1 METSFKD
8 RAFQLWESK
17 VSHGSL
23 LIRSPKAPSVSE
35 NIDLVCV
42 GVEYLAAPRHMKGLD
57 LVEAT
62 PEEIKNFDNGRDGDG
77 GDDAHTTSKT
87 GVENVTS

>member
-1 METSFKD
+1 M
-8 RAFQLWESK
+8 
-17 VSHGSL
+17 
-23 LIRSPKAPSVSE
+23 
-35 NIDLVCV
+35 VCV

-77 GDDAHTTSKT
+77 GDERRSHD
-87 GVENVTS
+87 V